1 MHTVQV
7 GVQYAYSSLVIV
19 GETSQ
24 YIITVT
30 VLNVETQYT

>member
-1 MHTVQV
+1 MRTVQV
-7 GVQYAYSSLVIV
+7 GVSSLVIV

-30 VLNVETQYT
+30 VLNFEMQYT